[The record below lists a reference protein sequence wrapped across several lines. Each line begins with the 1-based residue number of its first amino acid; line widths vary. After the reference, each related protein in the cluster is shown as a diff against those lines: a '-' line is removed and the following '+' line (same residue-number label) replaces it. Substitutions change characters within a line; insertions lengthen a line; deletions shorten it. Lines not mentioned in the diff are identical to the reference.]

1 MLNYRHYDL
10 LLARTFLCIHS
21 SESCKD
27 NAQSRQSLLTASYQQ
42 HTSISP
48 HGSSMSDSMLSNLNH
63 VQTSTFSCQVPQTTT
78 PPFGQ
83 TELDTSLFASACV
96 RLRRARMWRSS
107 GQVWRDWL
115 TSPRVGPC
123 LSPADA
129 VSALPSVVLPC
140 RTLQPLTGRP
150 ARRLTRSALGPQT
163 IVPPPLTSCPLTTSR
178 LPSAPNSC
186 SSVFVH
192 LTCTIYQVY
201 PPPSITTTTPLSR
214 ASTSPSLSV
223 T

>member
-1 MLNYRHYDL
+1 
-10 LLARTFLCIHS
+10 
-21 SESCKD
+21 
-27 NAQSRQSLLTASYQQ
+27 
-42 HTSISP
+42 
-48 HGSSMSDSMLSNLNH
+48 MLSKLNH
-63 VQTSTFSCQVPQTTT
+63 VQTSTPFSCQGPQTTT

-83 TELDTSLFASACV
+83 TELDTSLFASARV

-123 LSPADA
+123 LSAADA

-163 IVPPPLTSCPLTTSR
+163 IVPPPPTSCPLTTSR
-178 LPSAPNSC
+178 SSSAPSSC
-186 SSVFVH
+186 SLVLAH
-192 LTCTIYQVY
+192 LTCTIYLVY
-201 PPPSITTTTPLSR
+201 PPHLSLRPPRLLAEHQPYRRYRSRSR
-214 ASTSPSLSV
+214 ACRMLSCLLCC
-223 T
+223 